1 MLTLGINI
9 VTKIM
14 TEGFLLVGALLLVVS
29 IFVSKLS
36 FKFGVPTLLL
46 FLMVGMLFGSDGVGI
61 EFNNMK
67 YAQAIGIVA
76 MSIILFSGGMDT
88 KFSDIKPVVVP
99 GLVLS
104 TLGVIIT
111 AIITGLFIFL
121 LSKSAIIAITFSLPV
136 SILLASTAS
145 STDSA
150 SVFSIL
156 RGQNIGLKNNLRP
169 MLELESGSND
179 PVAYI
184 MTITMIGAVTS
195 GEGLSWNLAVNFI
208 IQLLVGSLFGYLLG
222 KLGVFVINKINLHN
236 TSLYPILVL
245 CLIFITYS
253 ITYFLNGNGYLA
265 VYIAG
270 MVVGNHPLVKKL
282 ETNTFLDGLT
292 WLFQIIMFL
301 VLGLLVNPR
310 ELLTIA
316 PFAILVALFMIFVS
330 RPATIF
336 LSLLPFKKIDVK
348 SKLFISWVGLRG
360 AVPILFATYPV
371 IAEVENSHV
380 IFNIVFFITIV
391 SLIIQGTTI
400 PFMAKKLD
408 LDQEMEKVGNDFGIV
423 FPEEI
428 DSKLWDVE
436 ITENMLVNGH
446 RLMDMQLP
454 KGILV
459 IMIKRDDQY
468 IIPNGDAEIHIGDKL
483 LLVSAPEH
491 DEPHV
496 LQP

>member
-1 MLTLGINI
+1 
-9 VTKIM
+9 M
-14 TEGFLLVGALLLVVS
+14 TEGFLLIGSILLVVS

-46 FLMVGMLFGSDGVGI
+46 FLIVGMVFGSDGVGI
-61 EFNNMK
+61 EFSNVK

-88 KFSDIKPVVVP
+88 KFSDIKPVILP
-99 GLVLS
+99 GMVLS
-104 TLGVIIT
+104 TLGVVLT
-111 AIITGLFIFL
+111 AVITGLFIFL
-121 LSKSAIIAITFSLPV
+121 LSKSAIISITFSLPI
-136 SILLASTAS
+136 SILIASTAA

-195 GEGLSWNLAVNFI
+195 GDGLSWSLVVNFI
-208 IQLLVGSLFGYLLG
+208 IQLLVGALFGYLFG
-222 KLGVFVINKINLHN
+222 KLGVFIINKINLHN

-245 CLIFITYS
+245 CLIFFTYPA
-253 ITYFLNGNGYLA
+253 TYFLNGNGYLA

-270 MVVGNHPLVKKL
+270 MVVGNHPLVKKM
-282 ETNTFLDGLT
+282 ETTTFLDGLT

-301 VLGLLVNPR
+301 VLGLLVNPH
-310 ELLTIA
+310 ELITIA
-316 PFAILVALFMIFVS
+316 PFAILVAIFMIVFS
-330 RPATIF
+330 RPLTVLLA
-336 LSLLPFKKIDVK
+336 LLPFKNIDFK
-348 SKLFISWVGLRG
+348 SKMFISWVGLRG

-371 IAEVENSHV
+371 ISDVPNSHV

-391 SLIIQGTTI
+391 SLIVQGTTI

-436 ITENMLVNGH
+436 ITENMLLNGH

-459 IMIKRDDQY
+459 IMIKREERY
-468 IIPNGDAEIHIGDKL
+468 IIPNGDAEILLGDKL

>member
-1 MLTLGINI
+1 MSFL
-9 VTKIM
+9 
-14 TEGFLLVGALLLVVS
+14 TEGFLLVGAILLVVS

-46 FLMVGMLFGSDGVGI
+46 FLIVGMLFGSDGVGI
-61 EFNNMK
+61 EFSNMK

-104 TLGVIIT
+104 TLGVVLT

-121 LSKSAIIAITFSLPV
+121 LSKSAIISITFTLPI

-208 IQLLVGSLFGYLLG
+208 IQLLVGTLFGYLLG

-253 ITYFLNGNGYLA
+253 TTYFLNGNGYLA

-301 VLGLLVNPR
+301 ILGLLVNPH

-316 PFAILVALFMIFVS
+316 PFAILVGIFMIVVA
-330 RPATIF
+330 RPLTVF
-336 LSLLPFKKIDVK
+336 LTLIPFKKIDVK

-459 IMIKRDDQY
+459 IMIKRGDQY

>member
-1 MLTLGINI
+1 
-9 VTKIM
+9 M

-61 EFNNMK
+61 EFSNMK

-88 KFSDIKPVVVP
+88 KFSDIKPIVIP
-99 GLVLS
+99 GLILS
-104 TLGVIIT
+104 TLGVVLT
-111 AIITGLFIFL
+111 AIITGFFIYL

-136 SILLASTAS
+136 SILLASTAA

-195 GEGLSWNLAVNFI
+195 GEGLSWTLALNFVV
-208 IQLLVGSLFGYLLG
+208 QLLVGALFGYLFG
-222 KLGVFVINKINLHN
+222 KLGVLVVNKINLHN

-245 CLIFITYS
+245 CFIFITYS
-253 ITYFLNGNGYLA
+253 STYFLNGNGYLA

-270 MVVGNHPLVKKL
+270 MVIGNHPLVKKL

-301 VLGLLVNPR
+301 ILGLLVNPR
-310 ELLTIA
+310 ELLSVA
-316 PFAILVALFMIFVS
+316 PFAILVGIFMILVA
-330 RPATIF
+330 RPLTVFI
-336 LSLLPFKKIDVK
+336 SLLPFKNIDTK

-371 IAEVENSHV
+371 IAEVPNSHV

-391 SLIIQGTTI
+391 SLVIQGTTI

-436 ITENMLVNGH
+436 ITENMLIHGH

-459 IMIKRDDQY
+459 IMIKREERY
-468 IIPNGDAEIHIGDKL
+468 IIPNGDAEILVGDKL

>member
-1 MLTLGINI
+1 MSFL
-9 VTKIM
+9 
-14 TEGFLLVGALLLVVS
+14 TEGFLLVGAILLVVS

-46 FLMVGMLFGSDGVGI
+46 FLIVGMLFGSDGVGI
-61 EFNNMK
+61 EFSNMK

-88 KFSDIKPVVVP
+88 KFSDIRPVVVP
-99 GLVLS
+99 GLILS
-104 TLGVIIT
+104 TLGVIVT

-121 LSKSAIIAITFSLPV
+121 LSKSAIISITFSLPI

-208 IQLLVGSLFGYLLG
+208 IQLLVGTLFGYLLG

-253 ITYFLNGNGYLA
+253 TTYFLNGNGYLA

-301 VLGLLVNPR
+301 ILGLLVNPR

-316 PFAILVALFMIFVS
+316 PFAILVGIFMILVA
-330 RPATIF
+330 RPLTVF
-336 LSLLPFKKIDVK
+336 LTLIPFKKIDVK

-436 ITENMLVNGH
+436 ITENMLINGH

-459 IMIKRDDQY
+459 IMIKRNDQY

>member
-1 MLTLGINI
+1 
-9 VTKIM
+9 
-14 TEGFLLVGALLLVVS
+14 
-29 IFVSKLS
+29 
-36 FKFGVPTLLL
+36 
-46 FLMVGMLFGSDGVGI
+46 
-61 EFNNMK
+61 
-67 YAQAIGIVA
+67 
-76 MSIILFSGGMDT
+76 
-88 KFSDIKPVVVP
+88 
-99 GLVLS
+99 
-104 TLGVIIT
+104 
-111 AIITGLFIFL
+111 
-121 LSKSAIIAITFSLPV
+121 
-136 SILLASTAS
+136 
-145 STDSA
+145 
-150 SVFSIL
+150 
-156 RGQNIGLKNNLRP
+156 
-169 MLELESGSND
+169 
-179 PVAYI
+179 
-184 MTITMIGAVTS
+184 
-195 GEGLSWNLAVNFI
+195 
-208 IQLLVGSLFGYLLG
+208 
-222 KLGVFVINKINLHN
+222 
-236 TSLYPILVL
+236 
-245 CLIFITYS
+245 
-253 ITYFLNGNGYLA
+253 
-265 VYIAG
+265 

-301 VLGLLVNPR
+301 ILGLLVNPH

-316 PFAILVALFMIFVS
+316 PFAILVGIFMIVVA
-330 RPATIF
+330 RPLTVF
-336 LSLLPFKKIDVK
+336 LTLIPFKKIDVK

-459 IMIKRDDQY
+459 IMIKRGDQY

>member
-1 MLTLGINI
+1 MGFL
-9 VTKIM
+9 
-14 TEGFLLVGALLLVVS
+14 TEGFLLVGAILLVVS

-61 EFNNMK
+61 EFSNMK

-88 KFSDIKPVVVP
+88 KFSDIRPVVVP

-104 TLGVIIT
+104 TLGVVLT

-121 LSKSAIIAITFSLPV
+121 LSKSAIISITFSLPI

-169 MLELESGSND
+169 LLELESGSND

-222 KLGVFVINKINLHN
+222 KLGVFVINRINLHN

-253 ITYFLNGNGYLA
+253 TTYFLNGNGYLA

-301 VLGLLVNPR
+301 ILGLLVNPR

-316 PFAILVALFMIFVS
+316 PFAILVGIFMIVVA
-330 RPATIF
+330 RPLTVF
-336 LSLLPFKKIDVK
+336 LTLIPFKKIDVK

-436 ITENMLVNGH
+436 ITENMLINGH

-459 IMIKRDDQY
+459 IMIKRGNQY

>member
-1 MLTLGINI
+1 MNFL
-9 VTKIM
+9 
-14 TEGFLLVGALLLVVS
+14 TEGFLLVGAILLVVS

-46 FLMVGMLFGSDGVGI
+46 FLIVGMLFGSDGVGI
-61 EFNNMK
+61 EFSNMK

-88 KFSDIKPVVVP
+88 KFSDIRPVVVP

-104 TLGVIIT
+104 TLGVVLT

-121 LSKSAIIAITFSLPV
+121 LSKSAIISITFTLPI

-208 IQLLVGSLFGYLLG
+208 IQLLVGTLFGYLLG

-253 ITYFLNGNGYLA
+253 TTYFLNGNGYLA

-301 VLGLLVNPR
+301 ILGLLVNPR

-316 PFAILVALFMIFVS
+316 PFAILVGIFMIVVA
-330 RPATIF
+330 RPLTVF
-336 LSLLPFKKIDVK
+336 LTLIPFKKIDGK

-371 IAEVENSHV
+371 I
-380 IFNIVFFITIV
+380 
-391 SLIIQGTTI
+391 
-400 PFMAKKLD
+400 
-408 LDQEMEKVGNDFGIV
+408 
-423 FPEEI
+423 
-428 DSKLWDVE
+428 
-436 ITENMLVNGH
+436 
-446 RLMDMQLP
+446 
-454 KGILV
+454 
-459 IMIKRDDQY
+459 
-468 IIPNGDAEIHIGDKL
+468 
-483 LLVSAPEH
+483 
-491 DEPHV
+491 
-496 LQP
+496 

>member
-1 MLTLGINI
+1 
-9 VTKIM
+9 
-14 TEGFLLVGALLLVVS
+14 
-29 IFVSKLS
+29 
-36 FKFGVPTLLL
+36 
-46 FLMVGMLFGSDGVGI
+46 
-61 EFNNMK
+61 
-67 YAQAIGIVA
+67 
-76 MSIILFSGGMDT
+76 
-88 KFSDIKPVVVP
+88 
-99 GLVLS
+99 
-104 TLGVIIT
+104 
-111 AIITGLFIFL
+111 
-121 LSKSAIIAITFSLPV
+121 
-136 SILLASTAS
+136 
-145 STDSA
+145 
-150 SVFSIL
+150 
-156 RGQNIGLKNNLRP
+156 

-208 IQLLVGSLFGYLLG
+208 IQLLVGTLFGYLLG

-253 ITYFLNGNGYLA
+253 TTYFLNGNGYLA

-301 VLGLLVNPR
+301 ILGMLVNPR
-310 ELLTIA
+310 ELLTLA
-316 PFAILVALFMIFVS
+316 PFAILVGIFMILVA
-330 RPATIF
+330 RPLTVF
-336 LSLLPFKKIDVK
+336 LTLIPFKKIDVK

-436 ITENMLVNGH
+436 ITENMLINGH

-459 IMIKRDDQY
+459 IMIKRNDQY

>member
-316 PFAILVALFMIFVS
+316 PFAVLVALFMIFVS

>member
-1 MLTLGINI
+1 
-9 VTKIM
+9 M

-61 EFNNMK
+61 EFSNVK

-88 KFSDIKPVVVP
+88 KFSDIRPVAVP

-104 TLGVIIT
+104 TVGVVLT

-121 LSKSAIIAITFSLPV
+121 LSKSAIISITFSLPV
-136 SILLASTAS
+136 SILIASTAA

-169 MLELESGSND
+169 LLELESGSND

-195 GEGLSWNLAVNFI
+195 GEGLSWWLAVNFI
-208 IQLLVGSLFGYLLG
+208 IQLVVGALFGYLLG
-222 KLGVFVINKINLHN
+222 KGGVFVINKINLHN

-245 CLIFITYS
+245 CLIFITYTV
-253 ITYFLNGNGYLA
+253 TYFMNGNGYLA

-310 ELLTIA
+310 ELLSIA
-316 PFAILVALFMIFVS
+316 PFAVLVALFMILVS
-330 RPATIF
+330 RPASIF
-336 LSLLPFKKIDVK
+336 MTMWPFKSVDLK
-348 SKLFISWVGLRG
+348 SKIFVSWVGLRG

-371 IAEVENSHV
+371 IADVPNSHV
-380 IFNIVFFITIV
+380 IFNVVFFITIV

-400 PFMAKKLD
+400 PYMAKKLH

-428 DSKLWDVE
+428 DSKLWDVD

-459 IMIKRDDQY
+459 IMIKRGEQY
-468 IIPNGDAEIHIGDKL
+468 IIPNGDAEIIVGDKL

>member
-1 MLTLGINI
+1 MSFL
-9 VTKIM
+9 
-14 TEGFLLVGALLLVVS
+14 TEGFLLVGAILLVVS

-61 EFNNMK
+61 EFSNMK

-104 TLGVIIT
+104 TLGVIVT

-121 LSKSAIIAITFSLPV
+121 LSKSAIISITFTLPI

-316 PFAILVALFMIFVS
+316 PFAVLVALFMIFVS